1 MKDTLEEWLAEDI
14 GKGDFT
20 SESVISNGSC
30 NAHIRGGPGTLSGI
44 DLVHKLLNKMKI
56 EFKTDFS
63 DGDIVSENTLI
74 YDLEGKAHDIMKSE
88 RLILN
93 ILSHFSGVASLTAK
107 IVKLAKKSNP
117 NIEILATRKTIP
129 GIREFSKKAV
139 VHGGGMT
146 HRLRLDDAI
155 LIKDNHLKLSGS
167 IADAVQKSKN
177 RHPNLTVEVE
187 ADNLVQALEVAN
199 SGADRL
205 MLDNFT
211 PSEVSEAVSQ
221 IRQIS
226 DIEIEVSGGI
236 NSTNIVD
243 YAPYPDFI
251 SMSSLTMSA
260 PPVDFS
266 LHVI

>member
-20 SESVISNGSC
+20 SESVIPNGSC

-44 DLVHKLLNKMKI
+44 DLVHKLLNKMNI

-63 DGDIVSENTLI
+63 DGDIISENTLI

-146 HRLRLDDAI
+146 HRLR
-155 LIKDNHLKLSGS
+155 
-167 IADAVQKSKN
+167 
-177 RHPNLTVEVE
+177 
-187 ADNLVQALEVAN
+187 
-199 SGADRL
+199 
-205 MLDNFT
+205 
-211 PSEVSEAVSQ
+211 
-221 IRQIS
+221 
-226 DIEIEVSGGI
+226 
-236 NSTNIVD
+236 
-243 YAPYPDFI
+243 
-251 SMSSLTMSA
+251 
-260 PPVDFS
+260 
-266 LHVI
+266 

>member
-1 MKDTLEEWLAEDI
+1 MKDTLDGWLAEDI
-14 GKGDFT
+14 GEGDFT
-20 SESVISNGSC
+20 SESVIPNDNCS
-30 NAHIRGGPGTLSGI
+30 AQIRGGPCILSGI
-44 DLVHKLLNKMKI
+44 DLVHKLLNKMNI
-56 EFKTDFS
+56 EFKTDFR
-63 DGDIVSENTLI
+63 DGDIVSDNALI
-74 YDLEGKAHDIMKSE
+74 YVLEGKAHDIMKSE

-93 ILSHFSGVASLTAK
+93 ILSHFSGIASLTAK

-129 GIREFSKKAV
+129 GIREFSKRAV

-167 IADAVQKSKN
+167 ITEAVQKSKQN
-177 RHPNLTVEVE
+177 HPNLTVEVE
-187 ADNLVQALEVAN
+187 ADNMIQAFEVAN

-205 MLDNFT
+205 MLDNFS
-211 PSEVSEAVSQ
+211 PSEVAEAVSQ

-226 DIEIEVSGGI
+226 DIEVSRGI
-236 NSTNIVD
+236 NLNNIVD

>member
-1 MKDTLEEWLAEDI
+1 MKDTLDGWLAEDI
-14 GKGDFT
+14 GEGDFT
-20 SESVISNGSC
+20 SESVIPNDTCS
-30 NAHIRGGPGTLSGI
+30 AQIRGGPCILSGI
-44 DLVHKLLNKMKI
+44 DLVHKLLNKMNI
-56 EFKTDFS
+56 EFKTDFR
-63 DGDIVSENTLI
+63 DGDIVSDNALI
-74 YDLEGKAHDIMKSE
+74 YVLEGKAHDIMKSE

-93 ILSHFSGVASLTAK
+93 ILSHFSGIASLTAK

-129 GIREFSKKAV
+129 GIREFSKRAV

-167 IADAVQKSKN
+167 ITEAVQKSKQN
-177 RHPNLTVEVE
+177 HPNLTVEVE
-187 ADNLVQALEVAN
+187 ADNMIQAFEVAN

-205 MLDNFT
+205 MLDNFS
-211 PSEVSEAVSQ
+211 PSEVAEAVSQ

-236 NSTNIVD
+236 NLNNIVD

-251 SMSSLTMSA
+251 STVSYTHLTR
-260 PPVDFS
+260 PTTPYV
-266 LHVI
+266 